1 MVRRN
6 CLSLVGF
13 MINQI
18 ERRLVCCGA
27 TGVPRLGWAAGSRS
41 ARKRWAVSTVLWLLA
56 CKPPGQC
63 DSSYLGAHQAD

>member
-18 ERRLVCCGA
+18 ERRLVCCGGDGRA
-27 TGVPRLGWAAGSRS
+27 QVRLGGRLSISQETLGSFDG
-41 ARKRWAVSTVLWLLA
+41 AVAVGMQAS
-56 CKPPGQC
+56 
-63 DSSYLGAHQAD
+63 GAM